1 MNLEEITN
9 SIKEKLGDEETAK
22 ISDDIANIL
31 VFNNA
36 NEKSIN
42 DMESEIQKLKDDK
55 EMLIQANGNL
65 LLQVPQGREKT
76 FDNNPHEEDKKPLDF
91 RTLFDE
97 NGRLKR

>member
-9 SIKEKLGDEETAK
+9 SIKDKLGEEVTAK

-36 NEKSIN
+36 NEKSIS
-42 DMESEIQKLKDDK
+42 DMNEEIKKLKDDK

-65 LLQVPQGREKT
+65 LLQVPQGKEKT
-76 FDNNPHEEDKKPLDF
+76 FDSTPKEEIKKPLDF

-97 NGRLKR
+97 NGKLKR